1 MRAGSS
7 PASTIACATL
17 TPSAS
22 VCASQLGPGTGY
34 PAAAEQRNTES
45 RPLFIAKADNLN
57 GLFQPPPLLMQT
69 VHHFDRRQ
77 DAEHPVVAPGVA
89 HRIKVRPQQDGGRSL
104 LLSLVAAANIADAVL
119 PDGHSGLGHPPRR
132 PLVGLEMLWGEINPG
147 QGIRRFA
154 DRGQLIGAGHHPRRG
169 LLHFRLL
176 ALCWTHWAL
185 SLR

>member
-22 VCASQLGPGTGY
+22 VCASQLSGGTGY

-77 DAEHPVVAPGVA
+77 TPSIP
-89 HRIKVRPQQDGGRSL
+89 S
-104 LLSLVAAANIADAVL
+104 
-119 PDGHSGLGHPPRR
+119 
-132 PLVGLEMLWGEINPG
+132 
-147 QGIRRFA
+147 
-154 DRGQLIGAGHHPRRG
+154 
-169 LLHFRLL
+169 
-176 ALCWTHWAL
+176 
-185 SLR
+185 